1 MGLKKDYVVT
11 TISASPN
18 GSPFVLV
25 TLKNPSDVRGPQ
37 QISPQPS
44 MVTFTSMND
53 MVKNLGNTLSKQMMG
68 GFQTV
73 IKISLDEYEKLD
85 FKVGDRVSL
94 EINKIQI
101 STL

>member
-1 MGLKKDYVVT
+1 MALRKEYVITEV
-11 TISASPN
+11 SASPD

-25 TLKNPSDVRGPQ
+25 TLKDPSDVRGPQ
-37 QISPQPS
+37 KISPQSP

-53 MVKNLGNTLSKQMMG
+53 MFKNLGNVLSKQMIG
-68 GFQTV
+68 RFATV

-85 FKVGDRVSL
+85 FKVGDRVSV

-101 STL
+101 GAP